1 MAYND
6 AVYYKSRGMKAVF
19 DSVTIHGIKNL
30 SGFTSGGQVSEIMTG
45 DINSVRKEFTG
56 GTPDGGQCG
65 FSGNALLQ
73 SGIYKKFK
81 DSNNEGDV
89 KSLNIYFGGIATGH
103 RATDG
108 RAIYLGKV
116 TTGVASSAGT
126 SVKVTLTNAKGIA
139 KGLRDGDFIYSDNDT
154 NAAKHGLRT
163 DSSGIKGKFHRI
175 SSYSDDGT
183 NVTFVV
189 DPSPGNAVA
198 ALTATSVIHF
208 YRPAIAIK
216 CSAYCS
222 GFDNVAEED
231 GIVTLQAGFRISGES
246 QHLIGNQ
253 TSEDNNPTHP
263 ALAAAAD

>member
-6 AVYYKSRGMKAVF
+6 AVYYKSRGMKATF
-19 DSVTIHGIKNL
+19 DGETIFGIKNL

-73 SGIYKKFK
+73 SGIYAKFK
-81 DSNNEGDV
+81 ESNKEGDV
-89 KSLNIYFGGIATGH
+89 KNLNIYFGGIPTGQ

-116 TTGVASSAGT
+116 TTGVVSSAGE
-126 SVKVTLTNAKGIA
+126 KVIKTTLTNAKGLA
-139 KGLRDGDFIYSDNDT
+139 KGVRDGDFILITSTAANGPKRGLQGETIANSEKWYRIAGYSETTTEVSFQTDINL
-154 NAAKHGLRT
+154 AAAT
-163 DSSGIKGKFHRI
+163 
-175 SSYSDDGT
+175 T
-183 NVTFVV
+183 
-189 DPSPGNAVA
+189 A
-198 ALTATSVIHF
+198 ATVLYF

-231 GIVTLQAGFRISGES
+231 GIVMLQAGFRISGES
-246 QHLIGNQ
+246 LHLIGNQ
-253 TSEDNNPTHP
+253 STEDTNPTHP
-263 ALAAAAD
+263 GLAASAD

>member
-6 AVYYKSRGMKAVF
+6 AVYYKARGMKAVF
-19 DSVTIHGIKNL
+19 DGETIYGIKNL

-81 DSNNEGDV
+81 ASNNEGDV
-89 KSLNIYFGGIATGH
+89 KSLNIYFGGIPTGQ

-116 TTGVASSAGT
+116 TTGVASSTGT
-126 SVKVTLTNAKGIA
+126 AVNVTLTNAKGIA
-139 KGLRDGDFIYSDNDT
+139 KGMRDGDFIYLDNDT

-163 DSSGIKGKFHRI
+163 DAAGPKGKFRRI
-175 SSYSDDGT
+175 ASYSDDGT

-189 DPSPGNAVA
+189 DTAISAT
-198 ALTATSVIHF
+198 LTATSVIHF

-253 TSEDNNPTHP
+253 TNEDSNPTHP
-263 ALAAAAD
+263 ALAAEAN